1 MPDSRNPSKDPRA
14 PRRSTDEV
22 PLNQPQ
28 PVQIARSRVSSNT
41 NIVNF
46 APPPSARR
54 PSWIAPTPDLLAARR
69 PSWTPPLPLDAAG
82 NPMYSASGHSGV
94 GGSGTGSMGRKTRM
108 FYPATAE
115 ESESGSAS
123 GSGNSASNPNSAN
136 NSGSGSDDSPPQ
148 GGGEGRHG
156 GGGVGGGPAGDS
168 SEEASSSSN
177 NFRVGM
183 QIDMKR
189 LVGDAV
195 GNMSISPTSRDIVLA
210 ARRGLF
216 IIDLE
221 SPLSVPRFLPQKLL
235 IWNLLLPSSS
245 YPPNSSNKKGAKSV
259 PVKASASAPSS
270 IAHILHA
277 HYRAITD
284 INWHPAREER
294 DVVASTGVDS
304 WIWAWDLRAA
314 AGGRAVFGLS
324 AFNAGGTQVKWNRQ
338 DPHLLASSHAGE
350 VLVWDRR
357 KGSLPSARLRAHRSK
372 IYGIDWSPAR
382 RDELVT
388 CALDG
393 EIKVWDLGAA
403 GEGGG
408 LYGNTSS
415 SLGCVDC
422 APEYHAHNHPH
433 SDHSHWSSSRRGPA
447 YPAQGPGA
455 QEHTPLHT
463 IRTAHPVWRARHL
476 PFGRGVLS
484 LPQRG
489 GTGLGMYAFGRCCF
503 HFFCIESR
511 ADLQSFGVYTGPSSA
526 RTRAGSGASGASGQR
541 WTRKRRR
548 EDDSDDD
555 DDDSDSDRADE
566 HARTRNVRRARFDDR
581 GTADRYGDGE
591 AARWDSG
598 WGGDEPVEV
607 FEGHTDVVKEFVWR
621 RSEDG
626 TAFQLITWSKDR
638 TLRFW
643 PVEEETMAK
652 VGHVRPVEPI
662 VGSEST
668 PTGPDAATMLAN
680 VLSGTI
686 ATDARSSTKEE
697 KVKKTPPPTFSFRN
711 PPPPE
716 ALDASVLNSSALGL
730 NSPHLPAL
738 SAPVGARAIL
748 AGVRAS
754 IPLTAKH
761 GGTSESRR
769 TSDARAP
776 PGLLFSAAEGAG
788 TSTHSAST
796 TRMSR
801 GTAGGRRVGMDALTW
816 LSNVKEVAGGGGGER
831 SSSGGRGGGAGSSG
845 GVSEVERGDSAVGIS
860 RRRSDSRGRVMED
873 MLKEGQSLQDELT
886 SVINKLVSAKIKLE
900 KHDLTKKRTCTLG
913 LHGPWGESSSVFIR
927 ITFTFPKDYPHRQ
940 HPRGIPTV
948 ELERN
953 PLISLKNRAFILRR
967 LRALRERQRPCLEAC
982 LRFLSEGEKSGAPL
996 LDSESSDEG
1005 ELSRKSRDF
1014 TVSLLRSH
1022 KNLAEPRTS
1031 QGTFGPNGELV
1042 CFFRAP
1048 PRIVRHVLRDSSIS
1062 ASPAK
1067 TVSDIP
1073 TTTHDSIDLSAG
1085 QAVPRVFRSPALIA
1099 DAVRRLSLA
1108 AADRIVKPLDPR
1120 RPQDGDH
1127 ILRIMT
1133 NLLTFSHDTSQHH
1146 RDSESS
1152 RPRGEEGSRS
1162 NSFAY
1167 PAPRRSTVFITNTTH
1182 ISGGDRKVATGYVFE
1197 DETLALVC
1205 QKNAEVAREHGRY
1218 DHERVFK
1225 ILQALFPEYGNCE
1238 DAPAM
1243 SSLVVKMVSRIHS
1256 ELCKMKDLQMLAMLS
1271 MIVLQGCRDPRAPA
1285 KTKSPDLRGTPT
1297 TAKSGAVDY
1306 FSMSR
1311 SSSGGNTG
1319 HMSPVSPTWPR
1330 LTASPPVTSSQAPLS
1345 TSNSSRGSWSSLF
1358 NTGNM
1363 RQFMTSMGDTLKDG
1377 LTTPSEPP
1385 TTSTIT
1391 VPRTDRIIR
1400 GPDSPLPRRKGY
1412 WRESGLPSPSTVSKS
1427 WNEGSSPAMKHAVS
1441 FSSAGHRRSVF
1452 SRTNTQKD
1460 AIHESR
1466 VVVFDLP
1473 NREKT
1478 VTFSAEKMI
1487 EFLNH
1492 VHIYADVLFSW
1503 RLFHKRLELLKSV
1516 NHTDTVAGGAEHGI
1530 GLLRACVCGEVVE
1543 LGKNACRNCSRPCGM
1558 PHCTVCRLPVKGLS
1572 RSCLRC
1578 FHVTHISCWRRL
1590 DVPRCPSGCGCLCD
1604 GRGFAHG
1611 ARFED
1616 VPAASTS
1623 AVSASGPSSKG

>member
-1 MPDSRNPSKDPRA
+1 MSDSRNPKDPRT
-14 PRRSTDEV
+14 PRRSTDE
-22 PLNQPQ
+22 PPIQL
-28 PVQIARSRVSSNT
+28 ARSRVSSNSS
-41 NIVNF
+41 IVNF
-46 APPPSARR
+46 APPPPPNARR
-54 PSWIAPTPDLLAARR
+54 PSWVPTGPDALLLSRR
-69 PSWTPPLPLDAAG
+69 PSWTPPVPLDSAG
-82 NPMYSASGHSGV
+82 NPIYGGASASASV
-94 GGSGTGSMGRKTRM
+94 GRKTRI

-115 ESESGSAS
+115 ESGSGSGSAS
-123 GSGNSASNPNSAN
+123 GSGNSAESNPNSAN
-136 NSGSGSDDSPPQ
+136 NSGSGSDDAYHQPQ
-148 GGGEGRHG
+148 SGGGDISSSG
-156 GGGVGGGPAGDS
+156 GGGGRGVGGDS

-221 SPLSVPRFLPQKLL
+221 APLEVPRFLPQGGTWDVADVQWNPHTSRAEYIVSTSSEKLL
-235 IWNLLLPSSS
+235 IWNLLLPSPSPATSS
-245 YPPNSSNKKGAKSV
+245 SSAKGGTNTGSKSV
-259 PVKASASAPSS
+259 PKASSASTPSS

-284 INWHPAREER
+284 INWHPAPEER
-294 DVVASTGVDS
+294 DVVASTGGLAS
-304 WIWAWDLRAA
+304 RNAYAA
-314 AGGRAVFGLS
+314 VPLAHDAVLTS
-324 AFNAGGTQVKWNRQ
+324 LPPAGGTQVKWNRQ
-338 DPHLLASSHAGE
+338 DPHVLASSHAGE

-393 EIKVWDLGAA
+393 EIKVWDISAA
-403 GEGGG
+403 GEGGPA
-408 LYGNTSS
+408 
-415 SLGCVDC
+415 
-422 APEYHAHNHPH
+422 AP
-433 SDHSHWSSSRRGPA
+433 
-447 YPAQGPGA
+447 
-455 QEHTPLHT
+455 EHTPLHT

-489 GTGLGMYAFGRCCF
+489 GTGLGMYALG
-503 HFFCIESR
+503 
-511 ADLQSFGVYTGPSSA
+511 G
-526 RTRAGSGASGASGQR
+526 
-541 WTRKRRR
+541 
-548 EDDSDDD
+548 
-555 DDDSDSDRADE
+555 
-566 HARTRNVRRARFDDR
+566 
-581 GTADRYGDGE
+581 
-591 AARWDSG
+591 G
-598 WGGDEPVEV
+598 WGGDQPVEV

-621 RSEDG
+621 RNADG

-643 PVEEETMAK
+643 PVEEETMAVSALL
-652 VGHVRPVEPI
+652 VGYVRPAPPDE
-662 VGSEST
+662 GSGLPGST
-668 PTGPDAATMLAN
+668 PTGPDAATLLAN
-680 VLSGTI
+680 VLSGSI
-686 ATDARSSTKEE
+686 APGTQKEE
-697 KVKKTPPPTFSFRN
+697 KEKEKQAQKAPTFSFRN

-716 ALDASVLNSSALGL
+716 PLSNSVSSLAS
-730 NSPHLPAL
+730 PYLPAL

-748 AGVRAS
+748 AGVRAGV
-754 IPLTAKH
+754 PVNAKY
-761 GGTSESRR
+761 GGGGASESRR
-769 TSDARAP
+769 ASDARPP
-776 PGLLFSAAEGAG
+776 PGLLFSPPHSG
-788 TSTHSAST
+788 TATT

-816 LSNVKEVAGGGGGER
+816 LSNVKEVAGGAGGER
-831 SSSGGRGGGAGSSG
+831 SSSGGRGGAGSSG
-845 GVSEVERGDSAVGIS
+845 GASEVERGDSVLGIS
-860 RRRSDSRGRVMED
+860 RRRSDSRGRVVED
-873 MLKEGQSLQDELT
+873 APKEGQSLQDELT

-900 KHDLTKKRTCTLG
+900 KVSRLYLLLVVGAHRSQHDLTKKRTCTLG

-927 ITFTFPKDYPHRQ
+927 ITFTFPKDYPNGR
-940 HPRGIPTV
+940 HPRGTPTV

-996 LDSESSDEG
+996 PMDSESSDEG
-1005 ELSRKSRDF
+1005 EVSRKSRDF

-1048 PRIVRHVLRDSSIS
+1048 PRIVRHVLRDLSVS

-1073 TTTHDSIDLSAG
+1073 TTAHDSVDLSAE
-1085 QAVPRVFRSPALIA
+1085 QTAPRVFRSPALIA

-1108 AADRIVKPLDPR
+1108 ATDRVVKHLDPR

-1152 RPRGEEGSRS
+1152 RPRGEDGLRP

-1182 ISGGDRKVATGYVFE
+1182 ISGGDRKVAEGYVFE

-1218 DHERVFK
+1218 DHERIFK
-1225 ILQALFPEYGNCE
+1225 ILQALFPDSGACA
-1238 DAPAM
+1238 DA
-1243 SSLVVKMVSRIHS
+1243 SRVNSLVVKMVSRMCVYCFVTPCLALTLFFYSHS
-1256 ELCKMKDLQMLAMLS
+1256 ELCKTKDLQMLAMLA
-1271 MIVLQGCRDPRAPA
+1271 MIVLQGCHDPRAPT
-1285 KTKSPDLRGTPT
+1285 KTKSPDVRGTPT
-1297 TAKSGAVDY
+1297 VPKYGPVDY
-1306 FSMSR
+1306 FSISR
-1311 SSSGGNTG
+1311 SSSGGNTS

-1330 LTASPPVTSSQAPLS
+1330 LTASPPVASSQP
-1345 TSNSSRGSWSSLF
+1345 F
-1358 NTGNM
+1358 NTG
-1363 RQFMTSMGDTLKDG
+1363 RQFMTSMQDTLKDG

-1385 TTSTIT
+1385 ATSTIP
-1391 VPRTDRIIR
+1391 VPKADRVIR
-1400 GPDSPLPRRKGY
+1400 GPDSPLPRRKSN
-1412 WRESGLPSPSTVSKS
+1412 WRESGLPSPTAVSKS
-1427 WNEGSSPAMKHAVS
+1427 WNEASSPAIKHAVS

-1452 SRTNTQKD
+1452 SRTNTRKD
-1460 AIHESR
+1460 AIHEAR

-1473 NREKT
+1473 IRDKT
-1478 VTFSAEKMI
+1478 ATFPPEQMV
-1487 EFLNH
+1487 EFGNH
-1492 VHIYADVLFSW
+1492 IYIYADVLFSW
-1503 RLFHKRLELLKSV
+1503 QLFHKRLELLKSV
-1516 NHTDTVAGGAEHGI
+1516 NHTDTVLDGGEHAIGMIRTCTGAG
-1530 GLLRACVCGEVVE
+1530 CGEPVE
-1543 LGKNACRNCSRPCGM
+1543 LGKTACRNCSRPCSM
-1558 PHCTVCRLPVKGLS
+1558 PQCTVCRLPVKGLS

-1590 DVPRCPSGCGCLCD
+1590 DVPLCPSGCGCMCD
-1604 GRGFAHG
+1604 RGRMSESVEWTLSPNATQS
-1611 ARFED
+1611 RVLELI
-1616 VPAASTS
+1616 
-1623 AVSASGPSSKG
+1623 

>member
-1 MPDSRNPSKDPRA
+1 MSDSLNPPKDPRT
-14 PRRSTDEV
+14 PCRSTDE
-22 PLNQPQ
+22 PPIQL
-28 PVQIARSRVSSNT
+28 ARSRVSSNSS
-41 NIVNF
+41 IVNF
-46 APPPSARR
+46 APPPPPNARR
-54 PSWIAPTPDLLAARR
+54 PSWVPTGPDALLLARR
-69 PSWTPPLPLDAAG
+69 PSWTPPVPVDSAG
-82 NPMYSASGHSGV
+82 NPIYGGASASGSV
-94 GGSGTGSMGRKTRM
+94 GRKTRI

-115 ESESGSAS
+115 ESGSGSGSAS
-123 GSGNSASNPNSAN
+123 GSGNSPESNPNSAN
-136 NSGSGSDDSPPQ
+136 NSGSGSDDAYHQPQ
-148 GGGEGRHG
+148 SGGGDISSSG
-156 GGGVGGGPAGDS
+156 GGGGRGVGGDS

-221 SPLSVPRFLPQKLL
+221 APLEVPRFLPQGGTWDVADVQWNPHTSRAEYIVSTSSEKL
-235 IWNLLLPSSS
+235 
-245 YPPNSSNKKGAKSV
+245 
-259 PVKASASAPSS
+259 ASTPSS

-284 INWHPAREER
+284 INWHPAPEER
-294 DVVASTGVDS
+294 DVVASTGLDS

-314 AGGRAVFGLS
+314 KGGRAVFGLT
-324 AFNAGGTQVKWNRQ
+324 GGTQVKWNRQ
-338 DPHLLASSHAGE
+338 DPHVLASSHAGE

-393 EIKVWDLGAA
+393 EIKVWDISAA
-403 GEGGG
+403 GPA
-408 LYGNTSS
+408 
-415 SLGCVDC
+415 
-422 APEYHAHNHPH
+422 AP
-433 SDHSHWSSSRRGPA
+433 
-447 YPAQGPGA
+447 
-455 QEHTPLHT
+455 EHTPLHT

-489 GTGLGMYAFGRCCF
+489 GTGLGMYALGGC
-503 HFFCIESR
+503 
-511 ADLQSFGVYTGPSSA
+511 SSL
-526 RTRAGSGASGASGQR
+526 R
-541 WTRKRRR
+541 
-548 EDDSDDD
+548 
-555 DDDSDSDRADE
+555 
-566 HARTRNVRRARFDDR
+566 
-581 GTADRYGDGE
+581 
-591 AARWDSG
+591 
-598 WGGDEPVEV
+598 PVEV

-621 RSEDG
+621 RNADG

-643 PVEEETMAK
+643 PVEEETMAR
-652 VGHVRPVEPI
+652 VGYVRPAPPTG
-662 VGSEST
+662 GSALSGST
-668 PTGPDAATMLAN
+668 PTGPDAATLLAN
-680 VLSGTI
+680 VLSGSI
-686 ATDARSSTKEE
+686 APDTQKEDKE
-697 KVKKTPPPTFSFRN
+697 KEKQAQKAPTFSFRN

-716 ALDASVLNSSALGL
+716 SLSNSVSSLAS
-730 NSPHLPAL
+730 PYLPAL

-748 AGVRAS
+748 AGVRAGV
-754 IPLTAKH
+754 PVNAKY
-761 GGTSESRR
+761 GGGGASDSRR
-769 TSDARAP
+769 ASDARPP
-776 PGLLFSAAEGAG
+776 PGLLFSPPHSG
-788 TSTHSAST
+788 TATT

-816 LSNVKEVAGGGGGER
+816 LSNVKEVAGGAGGER
-831 SSSGGRGGGAGSSG
+831 SSSGGRGGAGSSG
-845 GVSEVERGDSAVGIS
+845 GASEVERGDSVLGIS
-860 RRRSDSRGRVMED
+860 RRRSDSRGRVVED
-873 MLKEGQSLQDELT
+873 APKEGQSLQDELT

-927 ITFTFPKDYPHRQ
+927 ITFTFPKDYPNGR
-940 HPRGIPTV
+940 HPRGTPTV

-996 LDSESSDEG
+996 PMDSESSDEG
-1005 ELSRKSRDF
+1005 EVSRKSRDF

-1048 PRIVRHVLRDSSIS
+1048 PRIVRHVLRDLSVS

-1073 TTTHDSIDLSAG
+1073 TTAHDSVDLSAE
-1085 QAVPRVFRSPALIA
+1085 QTAPRVFRSPALIA

-1108 AADRIVKPLDPR
+1108 ATDRVVKHLDPR

-1152 RPRGEEGSRS
+1152 RPRGEDGLRP

-1182 ISGGDRKVATGYVFE
+1182 ISGGDRKVAEAYVFE
-1197 DETLALVC
+1197 NETLALVC

-1218 DHERVFK
+1218 DHERIFK
-1225 ILQALFPEYGNCE
+1225 ILQALFPDSGACA
-1238 DAPAM
+1238 DA
-1243 SSLVVKMVSRIHS
+1243 SRVNSLVVKMVSRIHS
-1256 ELCKMKDLQMLAMLS
+1256 ELCKTKDLQMLAMLS
-1271 MIVLQGCRDPRAPA
+1271 MIVLQGCHDPRAST
-1285 KTKSPDLRGTPT
+1285 KTKSPDVRGTPT
-1297 TAKSGAVDY
+1297 VPKYGPVDY
-1306 FSMSR
+1306 FSISR
-1311 SSSGGNTG
+1311 SSSGGNTS

-1330 LTASPPVTSSQAPLS
+1330 LTASPPVASSQVGQAPLS

-1358 NTGNM
+1358 NTG
-1363 RQFMTSMGDTLKDG
+1363 RQFMTSMQDTLKDG

-1385 TTSTIT
+1385 ATSTIP
-1391 VPRTDRIIR
+1391 VPKADRVIR
-1400 GPDSPLPRRKGY
+1400 GPDSPLPRRKSN
-1412 WRESGLPSPSTVSKS
+1412 WRESGLPSPTAVSKS
-1427 WNEGSSPAMKHAVS
+1427 WNEASSPAIKHAVS

-1452 SRTNTQKD
+1452 SRINTRKD
-1460 AIHESR
+1460 AIHEAR

-1473 NREKT
+1473 IRDKT
-1478 VTFSAEKMI
+1478 ATFPPEQMV
-1487 EFLNH
+1487 EFGNH
-1492 VHIYADVLFSW
+1492 IYIYADVLFSW
-1503 RLFHKRLELLKSV
+1503 QLFHKRLELLKSV
-1516 NHTDTVAGGAEHGI
+1516 NHTDTVLDGAEHAI
-1530 GLLRACVCGEVVE
+1530 GMIRTCTGAGCGEPVE
-1543 LGKNACRNCSRPCGM
+1543 VGKTACRNCSRPCSM
-1558 PHCTVCRLPVKGLS
+1558 PQCTVCRLPVKGLS

-1590 DVPRCPSGCGCLCD
+1590 DVPLCPSGCGCMCD
-1604 GRGFAHG
+1604 RGLWQTYVGIGRVDFESECHPVPG
-1611 ARFED
+1611 AGTHL
-1616 VPAASTS
+1616 AA
-1623 AVSASGPSSKG
+1623 KFW